1 MRRTLA
7 IAAVAL
13 LLMPQLA
20 IAGERPA
27 DAALGAV
34 SGALVFG
41 PIGLVAGAIVGYT
54 AGPSISRGLR
64 RAEPHQGHRASSDEA
79 PTAMGDAQPGVKQ
92 SAPQAPSAAAVAA
105 VSPPTP
111 PPAPRIS
118 TAAPPVQ
125 SLE

>member
-79 PTAMGDAQPGVKQ
+79 PTAMGDTQPGVKQ
-92 SAPQAPSAAAVAA
+92 IAPQAPSPAAVAA

-125 SLE
+125 PLE

>member
-13 LLMPQLA
+13 FLMPQLA

-34 SGALVFG
+34 SGAVVFG

-79 PTAMGDAQPGVKQ
+79 RTAMGDAQPGVKQ
-92 SAPQAPSAAAVAA
+92 SAPQAPSPAAVAA

-125 SLE
+125 PLE

>member
-64 RAEPHQGHRASSDEA
+64 RAEPHQGHRTSSDEA
-79 PTAMGDAQPGVKQ
+79 RAAIGDAQPGFKQ
-92 SAPQAPSAAAVAA
+92 GAPQAPSAAALAA

-125 SLE
+125 PLE

>member
-125 SLE
+125 PLE

>member
-92 SAPQAPSAAAVAA
+92 SAPQAPSPAAVAA

-125 SLE
+125 PLE

>member
-13 LLMPQLA
+13 FLMPQLA

-41 PIGLVAGAIVGYT
+41 PIGLVAGTIVGYT

-92 SAPQAPSAAAVAA
+92 SAPQAPSPAAVAA

-125 SLE
+125 PLE

>member
-13 LLMPQLA
+13 FLMPQLA

-92 SAPQAPSAAAVAA
+92 SAPQAPSPAAVAA

-125 SLE
+125 PLE